1 MCRLWAWLGD
11 AARRLMN
18 DRNDDDDNDGM
29 RIANNLDESFDKPDD
44 GKPKS

>member
-1 MCRLWAWLGD
+1 
-11 AARRLMN
+11 MN

-29 RIANNLDESFDKPDD
+29 RIAINLDESFDKPDD